1 MTKGAEANLETKD
14 LKALQEKRFSE
25 VPDKS

>member
-14 LKALQEKRFSE
+14 LKVLPEKRSSE
-25 VPDKS
+25 APDKS